1 MAQHTVALQC
11 LDRGVRC
18 DQARR
23 NLVDALGAD
32 GVPEHDEGG
41 VFEVTVDAEDFDGA
55 LARVWDAIATSGSDD
70 HVAFAEHPNI
80 PEHWR
85 RRDDGDGLPGALT

>member
-1 MAQHTVALQC
+1 MARHSVALQC

-23 NLVDALGAD
+23 NLADALEID
-32 GVPEHDEGG
+32 DVPAHDEGG
-41 VFEVTVDAEDFDGA
+41 VFEVGVDAEDFEGA
-55 LARVWDAIATSGSDD
+55 LARVWDAIAASGSDD
-70 HVAFAEHPNI
+70 HVAFAEHPDI

-85 RRDDGDGLPGALT
+85 RRDGGDGLPGALT

>member
-1 MAQHTVALQC
+1 MAEHKVAMQC

-23 NLVDALGAD
+23 NLADALGGAE
-32 GVPEHDEGG
+32 VPDHDEGG
-41 VFEVTVDAEDFDGA
+41 IFEVRVEAGDFEGA
-55 LARVWDAIATSGSDD
+55 LARVWDAVAASGSDD
-70 HVAFAEHPNI
+70 HIAFAEHPDI

-85 RRDDGDGLPGALT
+85 RRDGGDGLPGALV

>member
-1 MAQHTVALQC
+1 MAQHSVALQC

-18 DQARR
+18 EQARR
-23 NLVDALGAD
+23 NLADALGAAD
-32 GVPEHDEGG
+32 VPPHDEGG
-41 VFEVTVDAEDFDGA
+41 IFEVDVEADDFEGA

-70 HVAFAEHPNI
+70 DVAFAEHPDI

-85 RRDDGDGLPGALT
+85 RRDGGDGLPGALV